1 MKRSIAIGLA
11 VALLASIPAAQAQQ
25 AQQADRRA
33 ALAERYVELSIVGL
47 EKTVRDGIARQMEE
61 HGSAMPEA
69 HAQWFRVNAPTILLP
84 HLQRMIEAMKR
95 DYAERFTEQE
105 LAALVAFYE
114 APMGR
119 AIARKQMD
127 MGVEEGQ
134 RMAAFEA
141 AFMNDLLT
149 KYCGAFDCEA
159 MAREAAGAAKPPKR

>member
-11 VALLASIPAAQAQQ
+11 VALLASVPAAQ

-47 EKTVRDGIARQMEE
+47 EKMVRDGIARQMEE
-61 HGSAMPEA
+61 HGSAMPED
-69 HAQWFRVNAPTILLP
+69 HAQWFRVNTPTILMP

-127 MGVEEGQ
+127 MGVEEGL

-159 MAREAAGAAKPPKR
+159 MARQASGAAKPPKR

>member
-11 VALLASIPAAQAQQ
+11 VAVLAAVPAQ

-47 EKTVRDGIARQMEE
+47 EKMVRDGIARQMEE
-61 HGSAMPEA
+61 QGAAMPEA
-69 HAQWFRVNAPTILLP
+69 HAQWFRANAPTILMP
-84 HLQRMIEAMKR
+84 HLQRMIEAMKQ

-127 MGVEEGQ
+127 LGVEEGL

-141 AFMNDLLT
+141 AFMNDLLV

-159 MAREAAGAAKPPKR
+159 MEREATGAGKAPKR